1 METVPAGNARSR
13 RTPTWVWVVVG
24 LAIGLAVL
32 YTLIMLLAIPGS
44 GAMKKQAN
52 ETAAIRSLHTIVVA
66 EMQYDST
73 YPANGYACS
82 LTALGGAPGSGPPSP
97 TAAQLIEADLASGH
111 KSGYIFS
118 IGNCSRV
125 TVNGTDR
132 FTGFDVTA
140 VPENVGKS
148 GDRGFCSDQ
157 SGTLKFD
164 PAGGTNCTQPLQ

>member
-1 METVPAGNARSR
+1 MDIVPAGNAQFR
-13 RTPTWVWVVVG
+13 RTPTWVWVLAG

-32 YTLIMLLAIPGS
+32 YILMMLVAIPGS

-52 ETAAIRSLHTIVVA
+52 ETAAIRSLHSIMLA

-82 LTALGGAPGSGPPSP
+82 LMALGGAPGSGPPSP
-97 TAAQLIEADLASGH
+97 AAAQLIEADLASGH
-111 KSGYIFS
+111 RSGYIFA
-118 IGNCSRV
+118 IGNCTRV
-125 TVNGTDR
+125 TINGADL
-132 FTGFDVTA
+132 FTGFEVTA
-140 VPENVGKS
+140 VPVNVGKS

-157 SGTLKFD
+157 SGGIKFD